1 MVGKKVK
8 NNPDREWTSFEI
20 VQHLVKFPDT
30 SDDTIFM
37 MHENLLGDDTL
48 EKDMD
53 DYWELK
59 TSESI
64 IDQDEFEK
72 IKNKIKQRLEKIRRL
87 DQTKKDADDI
97 AKWALTNA
105 GNK

>member
-8 NNPDREWTSFEI
+8 NNHDREWTSFEI
-20 VQHLVKFPDT
+20 VQHLIKFPDT

-37 MHENLLGDDTL
+37 MFENLLGDDTL

>member
-1 MVGKKVK
+1 MY
-8 NNPDREWTSFEI
+8 
-20 VQHLVKFPDT
+20 
-30 SDDTIFM
+30 
-37 MHENLLGDDTL
+37 ENLLGDDTL

>member
-8 NNPDREWTSFEI
+8 NNHDGEWTSFEI

-37 MHENLLGDDTL
+37 MYENLLGDDTL

>member
-37 MHENLLGDDTL
+37 MYENLLGDDTL